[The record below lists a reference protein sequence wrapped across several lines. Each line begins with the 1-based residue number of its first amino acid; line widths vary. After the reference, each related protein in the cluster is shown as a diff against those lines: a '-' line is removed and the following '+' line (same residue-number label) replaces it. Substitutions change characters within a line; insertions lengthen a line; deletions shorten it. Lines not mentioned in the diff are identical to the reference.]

1 MPTINIKQENVTY
14 IAMWLL
20 LFSTPMLILI
30 IHASSNS
37 NLDIDWWT
45 IMHIEEILAMYFVA
59 FLVHNFL
66 LAPMLLYKQQT
77 WRYVCSILILV
88 VAFIALQSWIRPIMH
103 EQQRHRPR
111 AEMPMMQRYY
121 KADNFRDDRPRPQF
135 DDRPRPQFKEPRPF
149 IGPAELTNTL
159 ALIFL
164 MGMNLGV
171 KLYYKA
177 DKDRNRM
184 QQLEKE
190 NLKQRLNYLRY
201 QISPHFFMNTLNN
214 IHALVDIDPEK
225 AKKSIVELSKLMRHI
240 LYDGDTNISPLSDE
254 VQFLQNYIALMKMR
268 FTGMVKVN
276 TDFPA
281 MTSQKG
287 IAPLILAIFAE
298 NAFKHGV
305 SYKSPSNI
313 DMTLRCHNNE
323 FILFTCKNS
332 KRKDGAKEKD
342 LDGGIGLRN
351 VKNRLE
357 LIYGDRYHID
367 IKDTE
372 DNYKVRLLLPL
383 ENTNTNNKQRVR
395 LCLEP

>member
-30 IHASSNS
+30 IHASSHS
-37 NLDIDWWT
+37 NIDIDWWT
-45 IMHIEEILAMYFVA
+45 IMHIEAILGIYFVA

-103 EQQRHRPR
+103 GQKRHRPR
-111 AEMPMMQRYY
+111 TEMPMTQRYY
-121 KADNFRDDRPRPQF
+121 KADNFRDDRPRPH
-135 DDRPRPQFKEPRPF
+135 FKEPRPL

-159 ALIFL
+159 AVIFL

-171 KLYYKA
+171 KLLYKTEE
-177 DKDRNRM
+177 DRNRM
-184 QQLEKE
+184 QHLEKE

-313 DMTLRCHNNE
+313 DITLRCHNNE

-372 DNYKVRLLLPL
+372 DSYKVRLLLPL

-395 LCLEP
+395 L

>member
-77 WRYVCSILILV
+77 WRYVCSILILA

-395 LCLEP
+395 L

>member
-313 DMTLRCHNNE
+313 DITLRCHNNE

-395 LCLEP
+395 L

>member
-77 WRYVCSILILV
+77 WRYVCSISILV

-383 ENTNTNNKQRVR
+383 ENTNTNHKQRVR
-395 LCLEP
+395 L

>member
-332 KRKDGAKEKD
+332 KRKDGAKDKD

-395 LCLEP
+395 L

>member
-121 KADNFRDDRPRPQF
+121 KADNFRDDRPRAQF
-135 DDRPRPQFKEPRPF
+135 DDRPSPQFKEPRPF

-395 LCLEP
+395 L

>member
-351 VKNRLE
+351 VKKRLE

-383 ENTNTNNKQRVR
+383 ENTNTNHKQRVR
-395 LCLEP
+395 L

>member
-383 ENTNTNNKQRVR
+383 ENTNTNHKQRVR
-395 LCLEP
+395 VRL

>member
-14 IAMWLL
+14 IAIWLL

-395 LCLEP
+395 L

>member
-121 KADNFRDDRPRPQF
+121 KADNFCDDRPRPQF

-383 ENTNTNNKQRVR
+383 ENTNTNHKQRVR
-395 LCLEP
+395 L

>member
-254 VQFLQNYIALMKMR
+254 VQFLQIYIALMKMR

-395 LCLEP
+395 L

>member
-45 IMHIEEILAMYFVA
+45 IMHIEEILAMYFVT

-357 LIYGDRYHID
+357 LIYSDRYHID

-395 LCLEP
+395 L

>member
-66 LAPMLLYKQQT
+66 LAPMLLYKQKT

-395 LCLEP
+395 L

>member
-30 IHASSNS
+30 IHASSHS

-45 IMHIEEILAMYFVA
+45 IIHIEETLGIYFVA
-59 FLVHNFL
+59 FLVHNIL

-77 WRYVCSILILV
+77 GRYVCSILILV
-88 VAFIALQSWIRPIMH
+88 VAFIALQSWIQPIMH
-103 EQQRHRPR
+103 EQKRHRAR
-111 AEMPMMQRYY
+111 AEMPMTQRYY
-121 KADNFRDDRPRPQF
+121 KADDFC
-135 DDRPRPQFKEPRPF
+135 DDRPRPQFKEPHPL

-159 ALIFL
+159 AVIFL

-171 KLYYKA
+171 KLLYKTEE
-177 DKDRNRM
+177 DRNRM
-184 QQLEKE
+184 QHLEKE

-313 DMTLRCHNNE
+313 DITLRCHNNE

-383 ENTNTNNKQRVR
+383 EKIQIRTINK
-395 LCLEP
+395 E

>member
-30 IHASSNS
+30 IHASSYS

-342 LDGGIGLRN
+342 LDGGFGLRN

-395 LCLEP
+395 L

>member
-121 KADNFRDDRPRPQF
+121 KADNFRDDRPRPQS

-395 LCLEP
+395 L

>member
-59 FLVHNFL
+59 FLVHNIL

-395 LCLEP
+395 L

>member
-1 MPTINIKQENVTY
+1 MPTINIKQEHVTY

-121 KADNFRDDRPRPQF
+121 KADIFRDDRPRPQF

-395 LCLEP
+395 L

>member
-45 IMHIEEILAMYFVA
+45 IIHIEEILGIYFVA

-77 WRYVCSILILV
+77 GRYVCSILILV

-103 EQQRHRPR
+103 EQKRHRPR
-111 AEMPMMQRYY
+111 AEMPMTQRYY
-121 KADNFRDDRPRPQF
+121 KADNFR

-184 QQLEKE
+184 EQLEKE

-305 SYKSPSNI
+305 SYKSPSTI
-313 DMTLRCHNNE
+313 DITLRCHNNE

-342 LDGGIGLRN
+342 LDGGIGLKN

-383 ENTNTNNKQRVR
+383 EDTNINNKQRVR
-395 LCLEP
+395 L

>member
-30 IHASSNS
+30 IHASSYS

-395 LCLEP
+395 L

>member
-177 DKDRNRM
+177 DKDRNRI

-395 LCLEP
+395 L

>member
-45 IMHIEEILAMYFVA
+45 IIHIEEILGIYFVA

-77 WRYVCSILILV
+77 GRYVCSILILV

-103 EQQRHRPR
+103 GQKRHRPR
-111 AEMPMMQRYY
+111 AEMPMTQRYY
-121 KADNFRDDRPRPQF
+121 KADNFRDDRPRPH
-135 DDRPRPQFKEPRPF
+135 FKEPRPL

-159 ALIFL
+159 AVIFL

-171 KLYYKA
+171 KLLYKTEE
-177 DKDRNRM
+177 DRNRM
-184 QQLEKE
+184 QHLEKE

-323 FILFTCKNS
+323 FILFTCK
-332 KRKDGAKEKD
+332 KA
-342 LDGGIGLRN
+342 
-351 VKNRLE
+351 
-357 LIYGDRYHID
+357 H
-367 IKDTE
+367 
-372 DNYKVRLLLPL
+372 P
-383 ENTNTNNKQRVR
+383 TNPV
-395 LCLEP
+395 E

>member
-351 VKNRLE
+351 VRNRLE

-395 LCLEP
+395 L

>member
-103 EQQRHRPR
+103 AQQRHRPR

-395 LCLEP
+395 L

>member
-37 NLDIDWWT
+37 KLDIDWWT

-395 LCLEP
+395 L

>member
-201 QISPHFFMNTLNN
+201 QISPHFFMNTLNT

-395 LCLEP
+395 L

>member
-111 AEMPMMQRYY
+111 AQMPMMQRYY

-395 LCLEP
+395 L

>member
-240 LYDGDTNISPLSDE
+240 VYDGDTNISPLSDE

-357 LIYGDRYHID
+357 LIYSDRYHID

-395 LCLEP
+395 L

>member
-1 MPTINIKQENVTY
+1 MPTINIKQEHVTY

-135 DDRPRPQFKEPRPF
+135 DERPRPQFKEPRPF

-323 FILFTCKNS
+323 FILFTCNNS

-395 LCLEP
+395 L

>member
-135 DDRPRPQFKEPRPF
+135 DDRPRPQFKEPHPF

-357 LIYGDRYHID
+357 LIYSDRYHID

-395 LCLEP
+395 L

>member
-14 IAMWLL
+14 IAIWLL

-135 DDRPRPQFKEPRPF
+135 DDRPRAQFKEPRPF

-395 LCLEP
+395 L

>member
-177 DKDRNRM
+177 DKDRNCM

-395 LCLEP
+395 L

>member
-372 DNYKVRLLLPL
+372 DNYEVRLLLPL

-395 LCLEP
+395 L

>member
-332 KRKDGAKEKD
+332 KRKDGATEKD

-357 LIYGDRYHID
+357 LIYSDRYHID

-395 LCLEP
+395 L

>member
-323 FILFTCKNS
+323 FILFTCNNS

-395 LCLEP
+395 L

>member
-135 DDRPRPQFKEPRPF
+135 DDRPRAQFKELRPF

-395 LCLEP
+395 L

>member
-77 WRYVCSILILV
+77 WRYVCSILILM

-395 LCLEP
+395 L